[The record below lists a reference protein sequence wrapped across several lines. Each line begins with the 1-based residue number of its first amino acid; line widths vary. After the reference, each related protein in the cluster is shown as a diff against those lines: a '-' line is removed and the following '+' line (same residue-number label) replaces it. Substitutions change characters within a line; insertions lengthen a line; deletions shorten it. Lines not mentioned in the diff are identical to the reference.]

1 MTNYLRRLLAGLTLF
16 VTEFA
21 ITLTLGVVGVVGF
34 LALSREVFDQDAAA
48 FDEAAFRW
56 ARQLLGA
63 QRQQW
68 VEAITFLAS
77 RNFIVAAALG
87 LIAYFL
93 LLRRHRWYTLMVP
106 VVALGGISLNLLLK
120 NFYHRARPLLPLT
133 SASGLSYPSGH
144 AMMSVTFY
152 GLLLYLVQKHV
163 RRRPRLRV
171 ALTVGLVLL
180 ILLIGLTRVYL
191 RVHYATDVIAGFVA
205 GSVWLLIAIPLLRR
219 IEKLAKKRFAR
230 SPQFIEK
237 QPEQLN

>member
-1 MTNYLRRLLAGLTLF
+1 MTNHLRRLLAGLALF
-16 VTEFA
+16 LAEFT
-21 ITLTLGVVGVVGF
+21 ITLVLGTLGVVAF
-34 LALSREVFDQDAAA
+34 LALSRAVFDQGAAS

-56 ARQLLGA
+56 AQRLLGA
-63 QRQQW
+63 ERQQW

-93 LLRRHRWYTLMVP
+93 LLRRHRWYTLVVP

-120 NFYHRARPLLPLT
+120 NFYHRSRPLLPLT

-144 AMMSVTFY
+144 AMISVTFY
-152 GLLLYLVQKHV
+152 GLLIYLVHKHI
-163 RRRPRLRV
+163 RRNAVLRGFLM
-171 ALTVGLVLL
+171 ALLTGL

-205 GSVWLLIAIPLLRR
+205 GSVWLLVAIPLLRR
-219 IEKLAKKRFAR
+219 IEKTAKKRFTR
-230 SPQFIEK
+230 MPQLAEK